1 MSETLANELL
11 GTLREAK
18 PRERGMTLVSDQL
31 SPMNNDLLEQT
42 ADCIDFIRFD
52 SCIPFM
58 VDGQKLLARIRQ
70 YHDLGIKVMSDGT
83 LLEIAV
89 QRGVASQVLATLRA
103 LGFDLVEVSE
113 SIREMSI
120 DTKKAL
126 VEEASK
132 LSMDYVFAVGRRGSK
147 GAASVAHMTSK
158 VQEAIELKSRKVIIE
173 AGEREEE
180 EQGSGRWLYEARGA
194 LSWDELN
201 ELAGRFGPP
210 KLIFEAPRISQRTA
224 LILEFGPAVN
234 LSGVPIEGVL
244 TLEMQRLGL
253 TAETF
258 GLSRPVQ
265 NIEGSPAAKFVYHLI
280 RSEHPVDQAALI
292 QRSGLPKRTLQAA
305 LGYLIDHGFIREVPE
320 PSDMRRHKYT
330 LR

>member
-1 MSETLANELL
+1 MSEMPANELL

-18 PRERGMTLVSDQL
+18 PRERGMTLVSDRL
-31 SPMNNDLLEQT
+31 SPIDNDFLGQT
-42 ADCIDFIRFD
+42 ADHIDFIRFD

-58 VDGQKLLARIRQ
+58 VDRQKLLGRIRQ

-83 LLEIAV
+83 LLEIAT
-89 QRGVASQVLATLRA
+89 QRGVASQVLETLRT

-113 SIREMSI
+113 SIREMSV
-120 DTKKAL
+120 DAKTAL
-126 VEEASK
+126 VDEASK
-132 LSMDYVFAVGRRGSK
+132 LSMEYVFAVGGRGSK
-147 GAASVAHMTSK
+147 GTTSVAHMASK
-158 VQEAIELKSRKVIIE
+158 VQEAIELKSHKVIIE
-173 AGEREEE
+173 AGEQEEE
-180 EQGSGRWLYEARGA
+180 EQGSGRWLYEARGE

-210 KLIFEAPRISQRTA
+210 NLIFEAPRISQRTA

-234 LSGVPIEGVL
+234 LSDVPAEGVL
-244 TLEMQRLGL
+244 SLEMQRLGL

-265 NIEGSPAAKFVYHLI
+265 SVEGSPAAKFVYHLI
-280 RSEHPVDQAALI
+280 RSEHPVDQAVLI

-305 LGYLIDHGFIREVPE
+305 LGYLIDHDFIREIPE
-320 PSDMRRHKYT
+320 ASDMRRHKYT